1 MTDLERLV
9 RVFAAEGVRYVV
21 IGGVALV
28 LQGSARVTQDL
39 DLCYARTRDNL
50 DALARSLAPFH
61 PRLRGAPPELP
72 FLWDSQ
78 TLRSGLNF
86 TLRTDV
92 GDVDLL
98 GEVAG
103 VGSFDDVV
111 ALSSPMTLF
120 GCHVHLLGLDG
131 LERAKRAAGRPKD
144 LLDLE
149 EIRTLKKK

>member
-1 MTDLERLV
+1 MTDLEQLV
-9 RVFAAEGVRYVV
+9 RIFSENGVRYVV

-28 LQGSARVTQDL
+28 LQGSSRVTQDL
-39 DLCYARTRDNL
+39 DICYARTRDNL
-50 DALARSLAPFH
+50 DALARSLGPFH

-72 FLWDSQ
+72 FLWDAQ

-86 TLRTDV
+86 TLATDI

-98 GEVAG
+98 GDVPGLGGFDEVH
-103 VGSFDDVV
+103 SLSV
-111 ALSSPMTLF
+111 AVSLF
-120 GCHVHLLGLDG
+120 GHQVLLLGLDG

-149 EIRTLKKK
+149 EIRALKKR